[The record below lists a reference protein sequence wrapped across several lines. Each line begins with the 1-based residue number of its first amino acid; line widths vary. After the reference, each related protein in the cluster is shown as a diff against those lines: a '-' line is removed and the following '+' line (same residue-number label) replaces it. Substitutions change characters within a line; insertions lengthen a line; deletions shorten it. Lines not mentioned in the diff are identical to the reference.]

1 MRVRVISSTESTSVA
16 GNYVCLLA
24 SEWPVVTIGQLMRS
38 EATSQKEEGHV
49 KSTFTSC
56 VSVLV
61 LARVHSKVTRFCF
74 SCTPLVS
81 FTFHPLVSPEDLFRL
96 WLPQREG
103 GAGDKQGDC
112 VT

>member
-1 MRVRVISSTESTSVA
+1 MCVRVISSTESTSVA

-24 SEWPVVTIGQLMRS
+24 SEWPVVTIGRLMCS

-61 LARVHSKVTRFCF
+61 LARVHSKVTRFLF
-74 SCTPLVS
+74 FL
-81 FTFHPLVSPEDLFRL
+81 HSPR
-96 WLPQREG
+96 
-103 GAGDKQGDC
+103 
-112 VT
+112 